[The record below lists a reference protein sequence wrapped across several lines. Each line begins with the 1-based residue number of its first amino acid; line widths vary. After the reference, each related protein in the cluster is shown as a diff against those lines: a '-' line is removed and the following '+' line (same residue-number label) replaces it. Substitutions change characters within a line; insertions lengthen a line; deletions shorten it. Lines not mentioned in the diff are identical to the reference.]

1 LGVLPG
7 LWRSEIDAGQSLQ
20 HTLNIAIDN
29 GHGLGKGNAGD
40 GSGRVTSNAGESL
53 EGFGSLRE
61 AAAVLLH
68 KFFCA
73 LIQHP
78 GSAIIAETAPGSQ
91 YGVFRSCGERLNI
104 RETLKED
111 SVVVNDGGYARL
123 LQHDFAEPDAIGIA
137 SLAPGKFAAMP
148 VVPAEQR
155 APETVEVPAG
165 NSRGDPAPTK
175 RGRFHSYPRTHGAI
189 VP

>member
-1 LGVLPG
+1 
-7 LWRSEIDAGQSLQ
+7 SLQ
-20 HTLNIAIDN
+20 HTLHIAIDN

-61 AAAVLLH
+61 AAAVRPH

-73 LIQHP
+73 LMQH
-78 GSAIIAETAPGSQ
+78 A
-91 YGVFRSCGERLNI
+91 C
-104 RETLKED
+104 
-111 SVVVNDGGYARL
+111 
-123 LQHDFAEPDAIGIA
+123 
-137 SLAPGKFAAMP
+137 
-148 VVPAEQR
+148 PAEM
-155 APETVEVPAG
+155 AEVLAG
-165 NSRGDPAPTK
+165 NSGGDPAPIK